1 MDSIIDHRGPII
13 ARQYRIRWKDYSSKY
28 DTWEPRGN
36 VHPAL
41 IHDHEIANGVY
52 ASGWRHRCDVC
63 DLPCSSA
70 KGVAIH
76 KSRKHKQEKTQNFVG
91 TLADEAVKTT
101 KLELQQDLRPVIKCE
116 GEELKNVFRFKYLGT
131 IFTADAKQAH
141 DINTRTAK
149 AFTRCGELR
158 NVFDVKAIPISLK
171 LRLYQA
177 VA

>member
-1 MDSIIDHRGPII
+1 M
-13 ARQYRIRWKDYSSKY
+13 
-28 DTWEPRGN
+28 
-36 VHPAL
+36 
-41 IHDHEIANGVY
+41 
-52 ASGWRHRCDVC
+52 
-63 DLPCSSA
+63 
-70 KGVAIH
+70 
-76 KSRKHKQEKTQNFVG
+76 G

-177 VA
+177 AV